1 MTAEK
6 KDRRPLHIKNLADLK
21 RHIKLGTEL
30 VATAH
35 QYHPDIVGL
44 TRVVT
49 KVQTNGFYS
58 KIKDQPDHKWSTC
71 NQGMGFWSPFNKA
84 GAYHFT
90 DSTVQVLN
98 TRKNDGS
105 VLYEMELY
113 DGEQSMSEQ
122 NKEVPDMNEW
132 DRLHR
137 QAQRYKEAYIA
148 DVTHTLEAEQ
158 KAVGDGL
165 IEPIDNDD
173 GTCLVGNEES
183 KLRGMDGNRRIGD
196 GSSIMAGPFFVCGD
210 AGETFRS
217 LTDEEVTRYMA
228 RFAEPEDISPEEVEA
243 DMGFMIYPM

>member
-6 KDRRPLHIKNLADLK
+6 KDRKPLRIKNLADLK
-21 RHIKLGTEL
+21 RHIRLGTEL
-30 VATAH
+30 VAMAH

-98 TRKNDGS
+98 TRKNDGN

-122 NKEVPDMNEW
+122 NKEVTDMNEW

-137 QAQRYKEAYIA
+137 QAQRYKEAYPPGTRIMLLGMGN
-148 DVTHTLEAEQ
+148 DPNPVESGTRGTVRVVDDIGTLHC
-158 KAVGDGL
+158 DF
-165 IEPIDNDD
+165 DNGRSLGVVPCED
-173 GTCLVGNEES
+173 S
-183 KLRGMDGNRRIGD
+183 
-196 GSSIMAGPFFVCGD
+196 
-210 AGETFRS
+210 FRK
-217 LTDEEVTRYMA
+217 LTDEEL
-228 RFAEPEDISPEEVEA
+228 AEEQAEDMDENESGPV
-243 DMGFMIYPM
+243 MGM